1 MTDAATTGMFA
12 RAGNATWHVADPAR
26 RDETRDRA
34 AGSCDEIR
42 FRYVAFTTDENAEQ
56 QPWAAG
62 LPGTLVEASRLL
74 KPGGTLAIE
83 TGKFAFGM
91 GDSAPAIRAVLERL
105 EFRDISV
112 TVTDHTSITAIHGG

>member
-1 MTDAATTGMFA
+1 MTDAATGMFA

-26 RDETRDRA
+26 RDETRDRT

-42 FRYVAFTTDENAEQ
+42 FRYVAFTTDEYAEL

-62 LPGTLVEASRLL
+62 LPGTLVEAARLL
-74 KPGGTLAIE
+74 KRGGALAIE
-83 TGKFAFGM
+83 TGNLAFGM

-105 EFRDISV
+105 GFRDISV